1 MSQKLPNYIALA
13 GLLLTP
19 FAFIA
24 ATLFGFGGFS
34 IQALFNNKIAESV
47 SKPPMIFLIL
57 TAIGLALSGVAYQN
71 QAEKQKMEN
80 AKLILL
86 TYVIASTVILAI
98 SIFGLTTQFRGAEFF
113 GETSFE
119 EIRKILFFNSMTL
132 IIVLALGTLQ
142 VVLSALFFKTKILQP
157 HRLSKMAKFLTL
169 ISTLFLLTKTIIDYP
184 LIKEVIFVLSSV
196 NKIPFLNNIVSLVTP
211 FVYLSAQFPIIRI
224 LWENNIAPLNQ

>member
-1 MSQKLPNYIALA
+1 
-13 GLLLTP
+13 
-19 FAFIA
+19 
-24 ATLFGFGGFS
+24 
-34 IQALFNNKIAESV
+34 
-47 SKPPMIFLIL
+47 
-57 TAIGLALSGVAYQN
+57 
-71 QAEKQKMEN
+71 MEN

-142 VVLSALFFKTKILQP
+142 AVLSALFFKTKILQP

>member
-1 MSQKLPNYIALA
+1 
-13 GLLLTP
+13 
-19 FAFIA
+19 
-24 ATLFGFGGFS
+24 
-34 IQALFNNKIAESV
+34 
-47 SKPPMIFLIL
+47 
-57 TAIGLALSGVAYQN
+57 
-71 QAEKQKMEN
+71 
-80 AKLILL
+80 
-86 TYVIASTVILAI
+86 
-98 SIFGLTTQFRGAEFF
+98 
-113 GETSFE
+113 
-119 EIRKILFFNSMTL
+119 MTL